1 MNDEPVPAYPAP
13 ASGRPPAPG
22 PEKAPADPTGQAP
35 APPPAPARTGLHVGP
50 LPVTLPLLLVLL
62 VMLGSTGFIGWVI
75 LNVRDGQIS
84 LLAVGFVALGAS
96 FAALA
101 IGSLV
106 GMWRAASR
114 ARGGR
119 AFVLAIIGG
128 LAGLAAIGAFT
139 ATALLLL
146 VSNT

>member
-1 MNDEPVPAYPAP
+1 M
-13 ASGRPPAPG
+13 
-22 PEKAPADPTGQAP
+22 
-35 APPPAPARTGLHVGP
+35 GP
-50 LPVTLPLLLVLL
+50 LPVTLPLLLVLV

-119 AFVLAIIGG
+119 AFVLAIVGG

-146 VSNT
+146 VSST